1 LFGAFFIVTCSIGTI
16 KLLLR
21 RTLLLSVRYSAF
33 LPLIFEIPYLSII
46 KIFPLK
52 IFFMK
57 QLLTV
62 LVIFSITSL
71 FIACNSNTAESG
83 TNTATEKEMKSF
95 DLAEAKAA
103 IDATNAAFGTLVG
116 KTDSAGLAALYTS
129 DAKFMVPN
137 MPAFSGRAN
146 IQSAFSGMF
155 AETGPIDLKLTSNEV
170 SGNEEMVNEVGSYS
184 MTDKKGKEIDKG
196 KYIVLWKMEDGKWKL
211 HRDIFNSDMPPM
223 PMAPAKK

>member
-1 LFGAFFIVTCSIGTI
+1 
-16 KLLLR
+16 
-21 RTLLLSVRYSAF
+21 
-33 LPLIFEIPYLSII
+33 
-46 KIFPLK
+46 
-52 IFFMK
+52 MK

-83 TNTATEKEMKSF
+83 TNTVTEKEMKPF
-95 DLAEAKAA
+95 DLAAAKTA
-103 IDATNAAFGTLVG
+103 IDASNAEFGNLVS
-116 KTDSAGLAALYTS
+116 KVDSVGLAALYTS
-129 DAKFMVPN
+129 DGKFMAPN
-137 MPAFSGRAN
+137 MPAFSGKAN

-170 SGNEEMVNEVGSYS
+170 SGNEEMVSEVGSYS

-196 KYIVLWKMEDGKWKL
+196 KYIVLWKMEDGKWKI
-211 HRDIFNSDMPPM
+211 HRDVFNSDMPPM

>member
-1 LFGAFFIVTCSIGTI
+1 MFGAFFIVTSSIGTI

-71 FIACNSNTAESG
+71 FIACSSNTTESG
-83 TNTATEKEMKSF
+83 TNTATEEKAKSF
-95 DLAEAKAA
+95 DLAAAKKA
-103 IDATNAAFGTLVG
+103 IDSTNAVFGSLVSKG
-116 KTDSAGLAALYTS
+116 DSVGLASMYTS
-129 DAKFMVPN
+129 DAKFMVEHVPT
-137 MPAFSGRAN
+137 ASGRSA
-146 IQSAFSGMF
+146 IQSCFAGMF
-155 AETGPIDLKLTSNEV
+155 AAMGTPGLTLTTDEV
-170 SGNEEMVNEVGSYS
+170 SGNEEMVSEVGRYS
-184 MTDKKGKEIDKG
+184 LTDKSGKEFDKG